1 MIWEVT
7 LEGGPTF
14 WEGAFASGAE
24 SMPSRRHPPPSGEV
38 PVSAANKKV
47 LAGQSGLPPAAPP
60 CQEGPSRPVRT
71 KRSFVA
77 EKGKTRAS
85 ASAGGGGEGTGGCGG
100 GSRSWGPLAF
110 T

>member
-1 MIWEVT
+1 MRGGGCGLMIWEVT
-7 LEGGPTF
+7 LEEGPTF

-24 SMPSRRHPPPSGEV
+24 SMPSRRLPPPSGEV

-60 CQEGPSRPVRT
+60 YQEGPSRPVQT

-85 ASAGGGGEGTGGCGG
+85 ASAGGRGRGRRRLCGG
-100 GSRSWGPLAF
+100 V
-110 T
+110 